1 MTDSQL
7 ALAAVTRTTR
17 DTSSTNVVTCAAQQ
31 RQEFDLLIQN
41 APKYNSEKILVM

>member
-1 MTDSQL
+1 MTDLQP
-7 ALAAVTRTTR
+7 ALDAVTCTTR

-41 APKYNSEKILVM
+41 ALKYNSEKILVV